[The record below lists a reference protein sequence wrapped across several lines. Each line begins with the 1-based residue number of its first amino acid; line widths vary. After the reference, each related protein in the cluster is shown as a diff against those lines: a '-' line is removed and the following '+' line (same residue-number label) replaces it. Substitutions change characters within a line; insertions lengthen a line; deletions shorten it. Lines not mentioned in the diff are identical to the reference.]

1 MKKILSVICL
11 TGIMC
16 VNTFASGIAVYVNNS
31 KVNFSQP
38 PVVEN
43 GATLVPVRGL
53 LEKLGATVDWDKESE
68 TVVASLGAST
78 VKMVIGSNTAY
89 VDNKIVPLTV
99 APKIINGAT
108 MIPLRF
114 VSENMGLK
122 VDWNSGSKTIK
133 VTDDSYKGF
142 SPVPDFGKMYNL
154 QHLSGSGN
162 ITNSG
167 DTKILTLEQRGFN
180 DLKENSSLYY
190 SGEKNKKMVLS
201 IDVEKNVVITIS
213 EF

>member
-1 MKKILSVICL
+1 
-11 TGIMC
+11 
-16 VNTFASGIAVYVNNS
+16 
-31 KVNFSQP
+31 
-38 PVVEN
+38 
-43 GATLVPVRGL
+43 
-53 LEKLGATVDWDKESE
+53 
-68 TVVASLGAST
+68 
-78 VKMVIGSNTAY
+78 
-89 VDNKIVPLTV
+89 
-99 APKIINGAT
+99 

-154 QHLSGSGN
+154 KHLSGSGN

-167 DTKILTLEQRGFN
+167 DTKIVNYTYDKSKVTDTMLKNYVKTLEQRGFN